1 MRVFLAGATGVI
13 GSRLLPRL
21 LQEGHEVTAMTR
33 SPERAER
40 LTAAGAAAVV
50 ADALDE
56 QAVRGAV
63 AGARPEAVIHQLTA
77 LPKRIDPRRI
87 ERDFALNDRLRD
99 EGTRILAAA
108 AAEAGA
114 GRLIAQSIAFMYE
127 PGPPGTIHDEDD
139 PLLREP
145 PPSFARTA
153 EAVKAL
159 ERTVLAAGGIVLRYG
174 YFYGPGSAVSPQG
187 SFAADLRR
195 RRMPVVGRG
204 QGVWSF
210 VHIDDAA
217 AATVAALTAV
227 PRSGSRAVYNVVD
240 DDPAPVSEWLPALAD
255 AVGAPRPMRVPAFV
269 ARLAAG
275 EYGVATMTRSQGA
288 SNARARRE
296 LGWAPAHPS
305 WREGFRAAL

>member
-1 MRVFLAGATGVI
+1 VRVFLAGATGVI

-21 LQEGHEVTAMTR
+21 LVEGHEVTAMTR

-40 LTAAGAAAVV
+40 LTAAGAVAVI
-50 ADALDE
+50 ADALHE
-56 QAVRGAV
+56 QAVRAAV
-63 AGARPEAVIHQLTA
+63 GRARPQAVIHQLTA

-99 EGTRILAAA
+99 EGTRILASAA
-108 AAEAGA
+108 GEAGA
-114 GRLIAQSIAFMYE
+114 ELLIAQSIAFMYE
-127 PGPPGTIHDEDD
+127 SGPAGTVHGEDD
-139 PLLREP
+139 PLLCEP

-153 EAVKAL
+153 AAVKAL
-159 ERTVLAAGGIVLRYG
+159 ERTVLAAGGTVLRYG
-174 YFYGPGSAVSPQG
+174 YFYGPGSAISTDG
-187 SFAADLRR
+187 SFAQDLRR

-210 VHIDDAA
+210 VHVDDAA
-217 AATVAALTAV
+217 AATVAALTAG
-227 PRSGSRAVYNVVD
+227 PGSGAVYNVVD
-240 DDPAPVSEWLPALAD
+240 DDPAPVSEWLPALAE

-275 EYGVATMTRSQGA
+275 EYGAATMTSAQGA

-296 LGWAPAHPS
+296 LGWAPTHPS
-305 WREGFRAAL
+305 WREGFRTALG

>member
-1 MRVFLAGATGVI
+1 MRIFLAGATGVI

-21 LQEGHEVTAMTR
+21 LEDGHDVTAMTR
-33 SPERAER
+33 STERAER
-40 LTAAGAAAVV
+40 LRAAGAVAVV

-56 QAVRGAV
+56 QAVRAAV
-63 AGARPEAVIHQLTA
+63 EAAAAEAVIHQLTA

-108 AAEAGA
+108 AGA
-114 GRLIAQSIAFMYE
+114 VGARLIAQSVAFLYE

-153 EAVKAL
+153 AAVKSL
-159 ERTVLAAGGIVLRYG
+159 ERTVLAAGGTVLRYG
-174 YFYGPGSAVSPQG
+174 YFYGPGSGVAPDG

-210 VHIDDAA
+210 IHVDDAA
-217 AATVAALTAV
+217 AATVSALAAG
-227 PRSGSRAVYNVVD
+227 SGAVYNVVD
-240 DDPAPVSEWLPALAD
+240 DDPALVSDWLPALAE
-255 AVGAPRPMRVPAFV
+255 AVGAPRPMRVPTFV

-275 EYGVATMTRSQGA
+275 EYGAATMTTSQGA

-296 LGWAPAHPS
+296 LGWAPAHRS
-305 WREGFRAAL
+305 WREGFRTALG